1 MKNKLILALSAFA
14 LFSCSEDDF
23 SQASVQPISYKFSVQ
38 YDETFDNLA
47 AKNVSV
53 KLRNTNTSDEYTVV
67 TDSDGNANFTS
78 IIPGTYDVNATVTMS
93 ANDFNTTFGY
103 TPETDEVVF
112 NASLNQINVT
122 TNNSSNNLVLK
133 TARLGDLVI
142 KQIYY
147 GGSHAQQGASFRD
160 QFIEIFNNSNEIIY
174 ADGLYIAQVMGKSN
188 TTVNENTLAS
198 GQWDW
203 SKSLGMTMG
212 SSANTDY
219 VYADYV
225 FQIPGNGS
233 QYPIQPGES
242 IVLAQSAQ
250 NHKSP
255 LVDLT
260 GEPISIQNPDL
271 TIDLSTADFEAYLG
285 NFRVAIGEEP
295 YKFDLQ
301 NPAVTDLLVGYWG
314 REGYWNGNKDF
325 IMDSQGR
332 DSYVI
337 FRSETFNFN
346 DYPSPDVKEIV
357 KTETSHTGFNLQIP
371 ANIIIDGVETQ
382 HANTANTSPQKLPSS
397 IDNSFTRISAAF
409 SSKSIIRKTKTTING
424 RKILQDTNNSSEDF
438 ISIQAN
444 PKGFAN

>member
-1 MKNKLILALSAFA
+1 MKNKFLLALSAFA

-23 SQASVQPISYKFSVQ
+23 SQAGAQPIDYKVSVT

-47 AKNVSV
+47 AKNITV
-53 KLRNTNTSDEYTVV
+53 KLKNTNTSDEYTMA
-67 TDSDGNANFTS
+67 TDAQGNANFGS
-78 IIPGTYDVNATVTMS
+78 ILPGTYDINATVTLS
-93 ANDFNTTFGY
+93 AAEFNATFGY
-103 TPETDEVVF
+103 APETEEVVF
-112 NASLNQINVT
+112 NANLNQIVVN
-122 TNNSSNNLVLK
+122 TNNTMSSLTLK

-160 QFIEIFNNSNEIIY
+160 QFIEIFNNSNEVIY
-174 ADGLYIAQVMGKSN
+174 ADGLYVAQVMGKQNNTSHPKTQSN
-188 TTVNENTLAS
+188 

-203 SKSLGMTMG
+203 SQSLGMTIG
-212 SSANTDY
+212 NKANTDY

-225 FQIPGNGS
+225 FQIPGNGT

-242 IVLAQSAQ
+242 IVIAQSAQ
-250 NHKSP
+250 NHKAP

-285 NFRVAIGEEP
+285 NFRISIEEEP
-295 YKFDLQ
+295 YKYDLA
-301 NPAVTDLLVGYWG
+301 NPAVPDLLIGYWG

-325 IMDSQGR
+325 LMDNLGR

-337 FRSETFNFN
+337 FRTETL
-346 DYPSPDVKEIV
+346 DYKDFPTPDVTEIV
-357 KTETSHTGFNLQIP
+357 NTGNSQTKFNLQIP
-371 ANIIIDGVETQ
+371 VSIIIDGVETQ
-382 HANTANTSPQKLPSS
+382 HANTSSALPQRLPSTIDNTSTKITAP
-397 IDNSFTRISAAF
+397 FT
-409 SSKSIIRKTKTTING
+409 SKSVMRKTKTTANG
-424 RKILQDTNNSSEDF
+424 RKILQDTNNSAADF
-438 ISIQAN
+438 VEVTAN